1 MSLMLNFVQEIGRSL
16 NKIGR
21 AGVLIAVCLPIL
33 TAAPARATEMW
44 RNSVIDLFTRYNED
58 KGKSIEYITAIQQD
72 REGFL
77 WVGTAGDLARFDGY
91 RFKSYGGGAT
101 GPYGLPDSNIRTLHT
116 DVQGRLWVGTSA
128 AGLVRY
134 DAATDRFVRVPLDTM
149 SHIDVRSI
157 EDDGA
162 GGLWVGTEGGLD
174 HLAANQEPAT
184 HLHGADNPAGGVVGD
199 KIQALKR
206 DHLGYLW
213 VGTANGLA
221 YLPPG
226 QTEFRSLTL
235 PRSAAMDGVT
245 TLYEDGHGRLWLGTS
260 RHGVL
265 LLQLDNT
272 GVPQFQAVPASFAGV
287 AGDWVKA
294 ILEVQPDVFWIGT
307 MGDGLLEVDLAS
319 GAAKTIKRNR
329 TVPDSLLN
337 DNILSLYKDKAGLVW
352 VGTYPGLCRFDP
364 SAQAFRFLT
373 PISSNPQTEDRSAH
387 SLMVTP
393 DGKLWLGRGRGG
405 VDVLDASGQ
414 LVSHLA
420 SDPGNPEHAL
430 PAKVARS
437 FAVQQNGT
445 VWIGTR
451 DGLYRTD
458 LSAGAVHLTRVP
470 GLDAALNISSLQWD
484 GTHLWIGDSNVGV
497 WAYNPATGSAHPLGQ
512 GTGGLQDQR
521 ITVLQLADDHG
532 LWIGTYS
539 GLYLAG
545 IDSGTV
551 QKIDLDSGNPTTLTS
566 HNIASLA
573 TDRQG
578 RLWATIYGQGVAMI
592 GKPDAKGRRPVKF
605 LASDVEP
612 LLATAN
618 AVAQDEDGFI
628 WVSTDTGVVRID
640 PITMAIRPFQR
651 SDGVWLTTHWS
662 TSVAKGPNGE
672 ILFGAEDGVTLIH
685 PRLLADWTFVPP
697 VVVTQAYIGRRQI
710 PGSQVAHTTTPL
722 TIHPDDHG
730 FRLEVA
736 SLDFSAPER
745 NRYAYKLEG
754 LDRDWL
760 EIDGNWRQI
769 AYTNL
774 PPGNYTLRVR
784 GSNRSGQWST
794 AELTVPL
801 AVLPAWYQT
810 WWAQMLGI
818 VALAGAVGLL
828 VRGRTAILRRR
839 QQELEAVVAQ
849 RTVELT
855 EANAAL
861 TQSAAI
867 LRRLGD
873 AGQDI
878 TATLILDA
886 VLSTLK
892 RYVGELLTGHRLVL
906 YRLQGSYLEPAT
918 ADGSAVE
925 PVYLE
930 DPLSLPARAAQSRQ
944 ELTETV
950 EDGVALAY
958 PLVVENRVL
967 GVLVVVADHA
977 YGDREQMIFRTL
989 CAYSAIALENAESY
1003 RRAETAW
1010 METAQALAD
1019 LRTTQS
1025 KLIQQEKMASLGR
1038 LVAGVA
1044 HEVNTPLGVVLTA
1057 AGSLRGSL
1065 EDVRDNIAQGKL
1077 TRNALETGLEEWSD
1091 LADLVERNTK
1101 RTAALVKSFT
1111 AIAAEDGESK
1121 VTEVDLSTLL
1131 PDVANVARTALA
1143 QGAIELTVDVPY
1155 GLVVPT
1161 VPESL
1166 VNALT
1171 HILANTADHAFDPG
1185 AHGHVTVTAS
1195 AEGGVV
1201 LISVTDNGRGISAE
1215 VLPHIL
1221 DPFFTTARGRG
1232 HPGLGLHVA
1241 YNHVTQRLKG
1251 NLTVDSV
1258 LGQGT
1263 TVTLVI
1269 PSMIGASLS
1278 ATAADR
1284 LRAFRA

>member
-1 MSLMLNFVQEIGRSL
+1 
-16 NKIGR
+16 
-21 AGVLIAVCLPIL
+21 
-33 TAAPARATEMW
+33 MW
-44 RNSVIDLFTRYNED
+44 HNSVIDLFTRYNEI
-58 KGKSIEYITAIQQD
+58 KGNSIEYITAIQQD
-72 REGFL
+72 RDGFL
-77 WVGTAGDLARFDGY
+77 WIGTANDLARFDGY
-91 RFKSYGGGAT
+91 HFKSYGGGAT

-116 DVQGRLWVGTSA
+116 DTQGRLWVGTSA
-128 AGLVRY
+128 AGLARY
-134 DAATDRFVRVPLDTM
+134 DPATDRLVRIPLETLG
-149 SHIDVRSI
+149 HIDVHSI

-162 GGLWVGTEGGLD
+162 GGLWVGTESGLD
-174 HLAANQEPAT
+174 HLPANQAT
-184 HLHGADNPAGGVVGD
+184 PDHLHGVGGQADGIVGG
-199 KIQALKR
+199 KIQVMKR

-226 QTEFRSLTL
+226 QTEFRNAPMPQSV
-235 PRSAAMDGVT
+235 AMDGVT
-245 TLYEDGHGRLWLGTS
+245 ALYEDGRGRLWLGTS

-265 LLQLDNT
+265 LVHLDKD
-272 GVPQFQAVPASFAGV
+272 GIPAFQPVPAPFAGV

-294 ILEVQPDVFWIGT
+294 ILEVTPDIFWVGT
-307 MGDGLLEVDLAS
+307 MGNGILEVDLAN
-319 GAAKTIKRNR
+319 GTAKAIKRNR

-337 DNILSLYKDKAGLVW
+337 DNVLSLYKDKAGLIW

-364 SAQAFRFLT
+364 SARAFRFLT
-373 PISSNPQTEDRSAH
+373 PISANPQTEDRSAH

-393 DGKLWLGRGRGG
+393 DGKLWLGRGQGG
-405 VDVLDASGQ
+405 VDVLDATGQ
-414 LVSHLA
+414 LVAHLG
-420 SDPGNPEHAL
+420 SDPSNPDHAL

-437 FAVQQNGT
+437 FALQQNGT
-445 VWIGTR
+445 VWVGTR

-458 LSAGAVHLTRVP
+458 LDASAVRLVRVP
-470 GLDAALNISSLQWD
+470 GLDTALNISSLLWD
-484 GTHLWIGDSNVGV
+484 GSQLWIGDANIGV
-497 WAYNPATGSAHPLGQ
+497 WSYNPATGAVHPLGQ
-512 GTGGLQDQR
+512 GEGGLRDQR
-521 ITVLQLADDHG
+521 ITMLHPAEDHG

-539 GLYLAG
+539 GLYLARTDTG
-545 IDSGTV
+545 RV
-551 QKIDLDSGNPTTLTS
+551 QKIDLDSGNSTTLTS

-578 RLWATIYGQGVAMI
+578 RLWATLYGQGVAMV
-592 GKPDAKGRRPVKF
+592 GRPDANGRRPVKF
-605 LASDVEP
+605 LASDIEP
-612 LLATAN
+612 QLATAN
-618 AVAQDEDGFI
+618 AAAQDEDGFI

-640 PITMAIRPFQR
+640 PITMAIRTFQR

-662 TSVAKGPNGE
+662 TSVATGPTGE

-685 PRLLADWTFVPP
+685 PRQLADWTYVPP

-710 PGSQVAHTTTPL
+710 PGWQVAHATTPL
-722 TIHPDDHG
+722 MVQPDERG

-754 LDRDWL
+754 LDRDWQ
-760 EIDGNWRQI
+760 EIDGGWRQI
-769 AYTNL
+769 AYTGL
-774 PPGNYTLRVR
+774 PPGSYTLRVR
-784 GSNRSGQWST
+784 GSNRGGQWSS
-794 AELTVPL
+794 AELSVPL
-801 AVLPAWYQT
+801 AMLPAWYQT
-810 WWAQMLGI
+810 WWAQILGL
-818 VALAGAVGLL
+818 AGLAGAVALL
-828 VRGRTAILRRR
+828 VRVRTAYLRRR
-839 QQELEAVVAQ
+839 QRELEAVVAQ
-849 RTVELT
+849 RTEELT
-855 EANAAL
+855 SANAAL

-906 YRLQGSYLEPAT
+906 YRLQGAYLEPAT
-918 ADGSAVE
+918 TDGSVVE
-925 PVYLE
+925 PVYLD
-930 DPLSLPARAAQSRQ
+930 DPISLPARAAQGRQ
-944 ELTETV
+944 ELTEAV
-950 EDGVALAY
+950 EDGIALAS

-967 GVLVVVADHA
+967 GVLVVVANHA

-1065 EDVRDNIAQGKL
+1065 EDVRGNIAQGRL
-1077 TRNALETGLEEWSD
+1077 TRNALEIGLAEWSD

-1131 PDVANVARTALA
+1131 PDVANVAKTALA
-1143 QGAIELTVDVPY
+1143 QGAIDLTVDVPY
-1155 GLVVPT
+1155 GLVIPT

-1185 AHGHVTVTAS
+1185 AHGHVTVTATV
-1195 AEGGVV
+1195 EGGVV
-1201 LISVTDNGRGISAE
+1201 LIAISDNGRGIPPD

-1269 PSMIGASLS
+1269 PSLIGASQT
-1278 ATAADR
+1278 TAPGDR
-1284 LRAFRA
+1284 LRAFRV

>member
-1 MSLMLNFVQEIGRSL
+1 MIIPSS
-16 NKIGR
+16 
-21 AGVLIAVCLPIL
+21 
-33 TAAPARATEMW
+33 THAAETW
-44 RNSVIDLFTRYNED
+44 HNSIIDLFTRYNED
-58 KGKSIEYITAIQQD
+58 RGSSIEYITAIEQD
-72 REGFL
+72 REGYL
-77 WVGTAGDLARFDGY
+77 WIGTANNLARFDGY
-91 RFKSYGGGAT
+91 HFKSYGGGAT

-116 DVQGRLWVGTSA
+116 DTQGRLWVGTSA

-134 DAATDRFVRVPLDTM
+134 DPAIDRFVRVPLEIM
-149 SHIDVRSI
+149 GHIDVRSI
-157 EDDGA
+157 EDDGE
-162 GGLWVGTEGGLD
+162 GGLWVGTESGLD
-174 HLAANQEPAT
+174 HLPANQAT
-184 HLHGADNPAGGVVGD
+184 ADHLHGVDNPAGGVVGD
-199 KIQALKR
+199 KVQAMKR
-206 DHLGYLW
+206 DHRGYLW

-221 YLPPG
+221 YLRPG
-226 QTEFRSLTL
+226 QTDFRSIPL
-235 PRSAAMDGVT
+235 PRAAAMDSVT
-245 TLYEDGHGRLWLGTS
+245 ALYEDGHGRLWVGTS

-265 LLQLDNT
+265 LVQLDKD
-272 GVPQFQAVPASFAGV
+272 GVAEFQPLPAPFTSV

-294 ILEVQPDVFWIGT
+294 ILEVAPDIFWVGT
-307 MGDGLLEVDLAS
+307 MGNGILEVDLAA
-319 GAAKTIKRNR
+319 GTAKTIKRNR

-337 DNILSLYKDKAGLVW
+337 DNILSLYKDKSGLIW

-364 SAQAFRFLT
+364 TAQAFRFLT
-373 PISSNPQTEDRSAH
+373 PISTNPQTEDRSAH

-405 VDVLDASGQ
+405 VDVLDATGQ
-414 LVSHLA
+414 LLAHLA
-420 SDPGNPEHAL
+420 SDPNDPNHAL
-430 PAKVARS
+430 PSKSVRS

-458 LSAGAVHLTRVP
+458 LNASAVRLVHVP
-470 GLDAALNISSLQWD
+470 GLDTSLNISSLLWD
-484 GTHLWIGDSNVGV
+484 GSQLWIGDANIGV
-497 WAYNPATGSAHPLGQ
+497 WSYNPSAGTVRPLGQ
-512 GTGGLQDQR
+512 GDGGLRDQR
-521 ITVLQLADDHG
+521 ITVLEPAEDHS

-539 GLYLAG
+539 GLYLARTDTG
-545 IDSGTV
+545 RV

-578 RLWATIYGQGVAMI
+578 RLWATLYGQGVAMV
-592 GKPDAKGRRPVKF
+592 GRPDANGRRPVKF

-640 PITMAIRPFQR
+640 PITMAIRAFQR

-662 TSVAKGPNGE
+662 TSVATGPNGE

-685 PRLLADWTFVPP
+685 PRLLADWTYVPP
-697 VVVTQAYIGRRQI
+697 VVVTQAYIGRRQV
-710 PGSQVAHTTTPL
+710 PGWQVAHTTTPL
-722 TIHPDDHG
+722 TVNPDEHG

-754 LDRDWL
+754 LDRDWQ

-774 PPGNYTLRVR
+774 PPGNYTLRAR
-784 GSNRSGQWST
+784 GSNRSGQWSS
-794 AELTVPL
+794 AEVTVPL
-801 AVLPAWYQT
+801 AILPAWYQT
-810 WWAQMLGI
+810 WWAQILGI
-818 VALAGAVGLL
+818 AGLAGVVGLV

-839 QQELEAVVAQ
+839 QRELEAVVAQ
-849 RTVELT
+849 RTTELT

-918 ADGSAVE
+918 ADGSVVE
-925 PVYLE
+925 PVYLD
-930 DPLSLPARAAQSRQ
+930 DPQSLPARAAQSRQ

-1025 KLIQQEKMASLGR
+1025 KLVQQEKMASLGR

-1077 TRNALETGLEEWSD
+1077 TRSALETGLEEWSD

-1131 PDVANVARTALA
+1131 PDVADVARTALA

-1155 GLVVPT
+1155 GLVVST

-1185 AHGHVTVTAS
+1185 SHGHVTVTAS

-1201 LISVTDNGRGISAE
+1201 MISIADNGRGIPAD

-1258 LGQGT
+1258 PGQGT

-1269 PSMIGASLS
+1269 PSMIAANQS